1 MNELESL
8 KKKIK
13 YRSSYRGTKEMD
25 LLLSSFALKYTDS
38 LSHAELIKLDDF
50 MNCSDED
57 ISNFYLNKR
66 PIPFF
71 DDKKILGL
79 FRGHKIE

>member
-25 LLLSSFALKYTDS
+25 LLLGSFVTKYIKILPYDELK
-38 LSHAELIKLDDF
+38 KLDEF
-50 MNCSDED
+50 TNCSDED
-57 ISNFYLNKR
+57 ISNFYINKN
-66 PIPFF
+66 PMPTFK
-71 DDKKILGL
+71 DKKILDL
-79 FRGHKIE
+79 FRLHKI

>member
-25 LLLSSFALKYTDS
+25 LLLGSFVTKY
-38 LSHAELIKLDDF
+38 I
-50 MNCSDED
+50 
-57 ISNFYLNKR
+57 
-66 PIPFF
+66 
-71 DDKKILGL
+71 KILCT
-79 FRGHKIE
+79 KKN